1 MRPTIQTIRVL
12 KDNVLKIIQSTLLE
26 ESYSMNTPVMPPRRP
41 VLLVIMDGMAVN
53 PSPLNNAVAAAKT
66 PHLDAIQSN
75 HPTCLIE
82 ASGMAVG
89 LPDGQMGNSEVGHLS
104 LGAGTVLKQDLV
116 KISDSIESGEINQ
129 NSVLLD
135 AVSRAKTNNKPL
147 HLLGLVSDGGVHSHI
162 DHAVALIKLC
172 QAHGVKP
179 LLHMITDGRDTAP
192 ACADAYLPVITE
204 ALSAAG
210 GDVASVIGRYFA
222 LDRDKRW
229 ERVGAAWQAIVKG
242 EGRQASDVHAAIN
255 DARLADENDEFIT
268 PTVLPAHQ
276 PLSADDTVVFFN
288 FRNDRPRELSEALAL
303 DKFEAFD
310 RGDYQPVAL
319 TTMTRYESSYPFPYA
334 FDKDAA
340 DVTLGDVIAES
351 SIAQLRCAETEKYPH
366 VTFFFNGGRDDPLK
380 NEDRLL
386 VNSPKVATYDL
397 QPEMSAHAIA
407 DGVVDALTKR
417 HYGLVVVN
425 FANADMVGHTGVAEA
440 VIKSVETVDEVVG
453 RLWEA
458 ATSND
463 YSIVLTADHG
473 NADLL
478 VDPVTGDPHT
488 QHTTFPVPCT
498 VYDSEP
504 RELGCGNSLTG
515 IAPTVLQLMGL
526 SQPAQMKGRSLLLN

>member
-1 MRPTIQTIRVL
+1 M
-12 KDNVLKIIQSTLLE
+12 N
-26 ESYSMNTPVMPPRRP
+26 SMVMPPRRP

-53 PSPLNNAVAAAKT
+53 PSPLNNAVAAANT
-66 PHLDAIQSN
+66 PNLDAIQSS

-116 KISDSIESGEINQ
+116 KISDSIKSGEINE

-135 AVSRAKTNNKPL
+135 AVNRAKKNDKPL

-162 DHAVALIKLC
+162 EHAIALIKLC
-172 QAHGVKP
+172 GAHGVKP

-192 ACADAYLPVITE
+192 ACAEGYLPAVTE
-204 ALSAAG
+204 ALNDANGAI
-210 GDVASVIGRYFA
+210 ATVIGRYFA

-229 ERVGAAWQAIVKG
+229 DRVSAAWQAIVKG
-242 EGRQASDVHAAIN
+242 EGKQASDVQTAFVN
-255 DARLADENDEFIT
+255 ARAADENDEFIS
-268 PTVLPAHQ
+268 PTVLPAHA
-276 PLSADDTVVFFN
+276 PISADDTIVFFN

-303 DKFEAFD
+303 ETFDAFD
-310 RGDYQPVAL
+310 RGDYQPAAL
-319 TTMTRYESSYPFPYA
+319 TTMTRYESSYPFPFA
-334 FDKDAA
+334 FDKDTAE
-340 DVTLGDVIAES
+340 VTLGDVVANAG
-351 SIAQLRCAETEKYPH
+351 IAQLRCAETEKYPH
-366 VTFFFNGGRDDPLK
+366 VTFFFNGGRDEPLD
-380 NEDRLL
+380 NEERLL

-407 DGVVDALTKR
+407 DGVVDALNKR

-425 FANADMVGHTGVAEA
+425 FANADMVGHTGVPEA
-440 VIKSVETVDEVVG
+440 VVKSVETVDEVVG
-453 RLWEA
+453 RLWDA

-463 YSIVLTADHG
+463 YSIILTADHG
-473 NADLL
+473 NADML
-478 VDPVTGDPHT
+478 VDPVTGEPHT

-498 VYDSEP
+498 IYDSEP
-504 RELGCGNSLTG
+504 KDLGCGNSLTG

-526 SQPAQMKGRSLLLN
+526 SQPTQMMGRSLLLD